1 VDALRPGL
9 IIAVALA
16 SVSPAARASSD
27 VFAPVPVAPSSA
39 PSAAAYSLQVQT
51 ICSGARLFDGTHEIG
66 TRAGAIAVARDIR
79 MTGRRRLAR
88 VAALPRPASRRARLA
103 AWLALERRLVA
114 LYATTYV
121 RIWNAIDSA
130 HTVQQ
135 RRGLPRVLR
144 ALIDK
149 PRPLEARAAALELE
163 LGFGDCTGGRGTAG
177 VRS

>member
-1 VDALRPGL
+1 MDARRLGL
-9 IIAVALA
+9 GIALA
-16 SVSPAARASSD
+16 LVSFSPVACASND
-27 VFAPVPVAPSSA
+27 AFAPVPVETSSA
-39 PSAAAYSLQVQT
+39 PSAVAYSLQVRA
-51 ICSGARLFDGTHEIG
+51 ICSGARMFDGTHEIG

-79 MTGRRRLAR
+79 MTGGRRLTR
-88 VAALPRPASRRARLA
+88 VAALPRPQSTRARVA
-103 AWLALERRLVA
+103 AWLSLERRLVA
-114 LYATTYV
+114 LYAATYV

-135 RRGLPRVLR
+135 RRGLARALR

>member
-1 VDALRPGL
+1 MIAL
-9 IIAVALA
+9 ALA
-16 SVSPAARASSD
+16 SVSQTARASND
-27 VFAPVPVAPSSA
+27 AFAPVPVASSSA
-39 PSAAAYSLQVQT
+39 PSVAAYSLQVKT
-51 ICSGARLFDGTHEIG
+51 ICSGARMFDGTHEIG

-88 VAALPRPASRRARLA
+88 VAALPRPESGRARVA

-135 RRGLPRVLR
+135 RRALPRVLR

-149 PRPLEARAAALELE
+149 PRPLEARTAALELE
-163 LGFGDCTGGRGTAG
+163 LGLGDCTGGRGTAG